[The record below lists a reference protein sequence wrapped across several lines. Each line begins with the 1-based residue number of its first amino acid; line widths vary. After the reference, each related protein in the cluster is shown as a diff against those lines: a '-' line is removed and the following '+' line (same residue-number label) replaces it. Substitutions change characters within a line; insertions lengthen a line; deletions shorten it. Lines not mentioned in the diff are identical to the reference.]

1 MGFFRGLRRPG
12 GGIGR
17 RSRLKIYRRK
27 SCGFD
32 PHPGY
37 QLRAGAWSRAAAI
50 VPVMDEVGVCAY
62 CDLLAQLAL
71 RPELPAPA
79 QKSSPKK

>member
-1 MGFFRGLRRPG
+1 MLTSYLHVPAHEPARAKFPV
-12 GGIGR
+12 
-17 RSRLKIYRRK
+17 
-27 SCGFD
+27 FD
-32 PHPGY
+32 AHNH
-37 QLRAGAWSRAAAI
+37 LWGAWSLAAAI

-79 QKSSPKK
+79 QKSSPKKKSSANSPDL